1 MATPQ
6 SLSPEILLHIS
17 QSLNIPLRGL
27 TAVIELLDEGG
38 TVPFIARYRKEATG
52 ALDEVQIRLIE
63 EQLAYFRELV
73 DRKKTVLETIA
84 SQGKLTGDLKARIEA
99 TLDRAIL
106 EDLYLPYKPK
116 RRTKATI
123 AREAGLEPLADYLWA
138 QQPSAHSLAQL
149 APTFVNEEKG
159 IATPEA
165 ALEGA
170 RHIVAERVSEDAD
183 LRKLLRQWIF
193 DEGVVTSRCASVPE
207 DAAPDD
213 PARDLA
219 EKFKMYYDYREPVKT
234 IPSHRML
241 AIRRGEA
248 ENVLYFLIETD
259 PTRATSML
267 RARTL
272 RAPGDWTPH
281 LELAIEDSWSR
292 LLNSSLQAEVR
303 MELKKRSDLEAIQ
316 VFRENLHNLLL
327 APPAGPISV
336 LGIDPGLRTGCKIA
350 VVDETGKFLA
360 HDVIYPHTGK
370 GNAEQ
375 AKATLRRLITAHHCR
390 AIAIGNGTA
399 SRETLTLV
407 REFLQEELNREQN
420 PDPRYAQI
428 FTVTVSESGASVY
441 SASDLARQEFPDL
454 DLTVRGA
461 ISIARRLQDP
471 LAELVKVDPKA
482 IGVGQ
487 YQHDVDQRQ
496 LNESLGQVIE
506 TCVNRVGVDLNTA
519 SWALLRYVAGITE
532 RTALNIVAHRDQNGR
547 FLSRDQLKQVAGVG
561 PKTFEQAAGFLRIRG
576 GLNPLDST
584 AVHPESYKIVEEI
597 AALAGSPIPEI
608 IANPQLLQKVNANNL
623 HTGDNKLTYTLTDIL
638 EELRKPGRDPR
649 DKFVAPSFSE
659 TVHEI
664 SDLEIGMVLEGVVTN
679 VTRFGAFVDIGVHQ
693 DGLVH
698 ISELS
703 NKFIKD
709 PSEAVKAGQIVKV
722 KVLTADARTK
732 RIALSIKALLE
743 PAVRPAPRQNQAAPR
758 PTSAPAANPN
768 QRLTI
773 RPIGS
778 GPQQRP
784 GTQKGNSPRPNP
796 SSRNNQPNPPKTA
809 PATMEEKLALLTSRF
824 SKR

>member
-6 SLSPEILLHIS
+6 SLSPEILLHVS
-17 QSLNIPLRGL
+17 QELNLPLRGL
-27 TAVIELLDEGG
+27 IAVIELLDEGG

-52 ALDEVQIRLIE
+52 NLDEVQIRAIE

-73 DRKKTVLETIA
+73 SRKATVLETIA
-84 SQGKLTGDLKARIEA
+84 GQGKLTDELKARIEA
-99 TLDRAIL
+99 TLDRNVL
-106 EDLYLPYKPK
+106 EDLYLPFKPK
-116 RRTKATI
+116 RRTKAII
-123 AREAGLEPLADYLWA
+123 AREQGLEPLADYLWE
-138 QQPSAHSLAQL
+138 QRLRETSLADL

-159 IATPEA
+159 VATVEA

-183 LRKLLRQWIF
+183 LRKMLRQWVF
-193 DEGVVTSRCASVPE
+193 DDGIVTSRQTA
-207 DAAPDD
+207 DAAEKKLDEQ
-213 PARDLA
+213 

-241 AIRRGEA
+241 AIRRGET

-259 PTRATSML
+259 ADRAGSML
-267 RARTL
+267 RSRVL
-272 RAPGDWTPH
+272 RAKGDWTPQ
-281 LELAIEDSWSR
+281 LELAIDDSWSR
-292 LLNSSLQAEVR
+292 LLNSSIQAEIR
-303 MELKKRSDLEAIQ
+303 LELKRRSDAEAIQ

-327 APPAGPISV
+327 AAPAGQIAV
-336 LGIDPGLRTGCKIA
+336 LGIDPGLRTGCKVA

-370 GNAEQ
+370 GNADS
-375 AKATLRRLITAHHCR
+375 AKATLRRMIAGHHCR

-407 REFLQEELNREQN
+407 REFLQEEKLNEV
-420 PDPRYAQI
+420 

-496 LNESLGQVIE
+496 LQESLGQVIE
-506 TCVNRVGVDLNTA
+506 SCVNRVGVDLNTA
-519 SWALLRYVAGITE
+519 SWALLRYVAGISE
-532 RTALNIVAHRDQNGR
+532 RTALNIIAHRDQNGR
-547 FLSRDQLKQVAGVG
+547 FVSREQLKQVGGVG

-576 GLNPLDST
+576 GVNPLDST
-584 AVHPESYKIVEEI
+584 AVHPESYALVEQI
-597 AALAGSPIPEI
+597 AKLANSPIDGIIRQPE
-608 IANPQLLQKVNANNL
+608 LLEKVDRSHIQA
-623 HTGDNKLTYTLTDIL
+623 GAFTLQDIL

-649 DKFVAPSFSE
+649 DKFVAPSFLES
-659 TVHEI
+659 VHEI
-664 SDLEIGMVLEGVVTN
+664 SDLEPGMVLEGVVTN

-722 KVLTADARTK
+722 KVLSADARTK
-732 RIALSIKALLE
+732 RVSLSIKALQE
-743 PAVRPAPRQNQAAPR
+743 NVGQRGGNKGPSQSGIKGTTASNARPAV
-758 PTSAPAANPN
+758 
-768 QRLTI
+768 
-773 RPIGS
+773 
-778 GPQQRP
+778 
-784 GTQKGNSPRPNP
+784 
-796 SSRNNQPNPPKTA
+796 PPP
-809 PATMEEKLALLTSRF
+809 PATLDQKIAALTARWQ
-824 SKR
+824 KR